1 MNEVVPSG
9 VLLQRLIQ
17 NSHTDILNREKNNDR
32 FMHLYHIG
40 TYWVAF
46 ERSACRLCGLFP
58 KSELSLFCVPGCP
71 EYVVKEHAELQRK
84 YEASLCDGVY
94 HKILS
99 DNLLA
104 ARDYYRWHDMAVRMV
119 FL

>member
-46 ERSACRLCGLFP
+46 ERSACRLCAVCFRKVNFLCFV
-58 KSELSLFCVPGCP
+58 FQ
-71 EYVVKEHAELQRK
+71 VVR
-84 YEASLCDGVY
+84 SM
-94 HKILS
+94 
-99 DNLLA
+99 
-104 ARDYYRWHDMAVRMV
+104 W
-119 FL
+119 

>member
-71 EYVVKEHAELQRK
+71 EYVVMAIVKMLCFPNSQICEIDIYAYLCTTKNIDYDRNIRK
-84 YEASLCDGVY
+84 GVFAN
-94 HKILS
+94 H
-99 DNLLA
+99 
-104 ARDYYRWHDMAVRMV
+104 
-119 FL
+119 

>member
-46 ERSACRLCGLFP
+46 ERSACAVCFRKVNFLCFV
-58 KSELSLFCVPGCP
+58 FQ
-71 EYVVKEHAELQRK
+71 VVR
-84 YEASLCDGVY
+84 SM
-94 HKILS
+94 
-99 DNLLA
+99 
-104 ARDYYRWHDMAVRMV
+104 W
-119 FL
+119 